1 MSKAT
6 SQTSKENLE
15 SRLDRIEKTLALA
28 LRKVEWEDKQ
38 SESGIQLAGGPTTV
52 TRYGHI
58 MTATILQTSP
68 TQASIMLLIQ
78 EDVGGK
84 FYVLAPDQVKV
95 TG

>member
-38 SESGIQLAGGPTTV
+38 SESGIQLAG
-52 TRYGHI
+52 
-58 MTATILQTSP
+58 
-68 TQASIMLLIQ
+68 
-78 EDVGGK
+78 
-84 FYVLAPDQVKV
+84 
-95 TG
+95 